1 MAVSGAGAGR
11 DRGRRAFRSRA
22 RALRRP
28 ARSSSALSISDSTS
42 STEQLVSLCRTNEAC
57 RRLSKLPGVGPV
69 IATALVA
76 AVDDGRHFRSGRELA
91 AWIGL
96 VPRQY
101 TTGGKPRLG
110 GIGRRANHYLR
121 RQMIHGAR
129 AVMFRL
135 AKRDDRRSQ
144 WLKELAARRASIGR
158 SSRSPIRRRE
168 SPGPCSRA
176 RRTIWRPLIAT
187 RQR

>member
-1 MAVSGAGAGR
+1 MASSYPKAHGVLAQTQDAIAAAELSDLVR
-11 DRGRRAFRSRA
+11 ELFVDLLEEL
-22 RALRRP
+22 RALDLR
-28 ARSSSALSISDSTS
+28 LDKLDQ
-42 STEQLVSLCRTNEAC
+42 QLLSLCRTNEAC

-135 AKRDDRRSQ
+135 TKHDDRRSQ
-144 WLKELAARRASIGR
+144 WLKGV
-158 SSRSPIRRRE
+158 SRCTKSLDWGGFSLSLQEIVRPE
-168 SPGPCSRA
+168 
-176 RRTIWRPLIAT
+176 RTRVSNLL
-187 RQR
+187 QM